1 MQPEDA
7 QALAPSIHDKQ
18 TSRSHSIN
26 GRDDSQANEQKY
38 RKLRLRF
45 DALKLV
51 RFSLLTTVNRPLPI
65 FGTTAHSQKLHHRQT
80 SNGGCRDAQWL
91 QGAKEEAWPSNEQTS
106 NQFHSAGIFAY
117 ALKLGRIKSARV
129 TTHSRTQVSPP
140 EIFSRRSQPRL
151 WSCHAITM
159 LLVTHSAMALT
170 NVTIFT

>member
-18 TSRSHSIN
+18 TSRSHSTN

-51 RFSLLTTVNRPLPI
+51 RFSFLTTVDRPLPI
-65 FGTTAHSQKLHHRQT
+65 FGTTALSQKLLHRQT
-80 SNGGCRDAQWL
+80 SNGGCRDVQWL
-91 QGAKEEAWPSNEQTS
+91 LGAQEQAWTSNEQTS
-106 NQFHSAGIFAY
+106 NQFHSAGILAY

-129 TTHSRTQVSPP
+129 TTYSRTQVSPLK
-140 EIFSRRSQPRL
+140 IFSCGLQPRL
-151 WSCHAITM
+151 
-159 LLVTHSAMALT
+159 
-170 NVTIFT
+170 

>member
-18 TSRSHSIN
+18 TSRSHSTN

-91 QGAKEEAWPSNEQTS
+91 QGPKEEAWPSNEQTS
-106 NQFHSAGIFAY
+106 NQFHSSGILAY

-129 TTHSRTQVSPP
+129 TTYSRAQVSPP
-140 EIFSRRSQPRL
+140 KIFSRRSQPRL
-151 WSCHAITM
+151 
-159 LLVTHSAMALT
+159 
-170 NVTIFT
+170 

>member
-18 TSRSHSIN
+18 TSRSHSTN

-91 QGAKEEAWPSNEQTS
+91 QGAKEEAWLSNEQTS

-129 TTHSRTQVSPP
+129 TTYS
-140 EIFSRRSQPRL
+140 
-151 WSCHAITM
+151 
-159 LLVTHSAMALT
+159 
-170 NVTIFT
+170 